1 MHSHMHNILFYVI
14 ITCYCRPSNFQVE
27 MVIEIYTCK
36 QRAIAAVQFFYFR
49 FAFYISS
56 HFYIIVYHQISFSV
70 LFPFFSL
77 CAGFVP
83 LPVYCSG
90 LFSVPVSVHV
100 NGNNGNITVR
110 SL

>member
-1 MHSHMHNILFYVI
+1 MHNILFYVI

-49 FAFYISS
+49 FAFY
-56 HFYIIVYHQISFSV
+56 
-70 LFPFFSL
+70 
-77 CAGFVP
+77 
-83 LPVYCSG
+83 
-90 LFSVPVSVHV
+90 